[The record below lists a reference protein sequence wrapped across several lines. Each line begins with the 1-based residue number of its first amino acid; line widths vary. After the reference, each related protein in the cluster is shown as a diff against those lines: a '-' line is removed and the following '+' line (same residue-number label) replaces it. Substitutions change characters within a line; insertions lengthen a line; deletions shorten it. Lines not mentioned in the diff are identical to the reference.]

1 MAMRLPLG
9 AIILGLVAV
18 VGGCAGDK
26 GLVQLYNNGR
36 GPEEF
41 SVMPVKPLTEPAN
54 YTSLPTP
61 TPGGT
66 NLVDTDPRAEAITA
80 LGGRAS
86 AQSAQGVASSDVAL
100 VNQASR
106 YGVPSN
112 TRVELAESDAEFR
125 KRKSKA
131 FFSRLKLGR
140 FDHYNEA
147 YKNQAVEPYNESKRF
162 RSGGAL
168 TPSSP
173 PSGS

>member
-1 MAMRLPLG
+1 MRIPLG
-9 AIILGLVAV
+9 AIILGSVVV
-18 VGGCAGDK
+18 VGGCSNK
-26 GLVQLYNNGR
+26 GLIQLQSSGR

-41 SVMPVKPLTEPAN
+41 SVMPVKPLTEPSN
-54 YTSLPTP
+54 FTTLPTP

-66 NLVDTDPRAEAITA
+66 NLVDTNPRAEAIAA

-86 AQSAQGVASSDVAL
+86 AQSAQGVSSGDVAL

-112 TRVELAESDAEFR
+112 TRVELAETDEEFR

-131 FFSRLKLGR
+131 FLSRLKLGR

-147 YKNQAVEPYNESKRF
+147 YKDQAVEPYSESQRF
-162 RSGGAL
+162 RRGGAL

-173 PSGS
+173 PASK

>member
-1 MAMRLPLG
+1 MRTTLG
-9 AIILGLVAV
+9 AIILGSIVV
-18 VGGCAGDK
+18 VGGCSNK
-26 GLVQLYNNGR
+26 GLKQLYSSGT

-41 SVMPVKPLTEPAN
+41 SVLPVKPLTEPAN

-66 NLVDTDPRAEAITA
+66 NLVDVDPKADAIIA
-80 LGGRAS
+80 LGGRAGGQN
-86 AQSAQGVASSDVAL
+86 AQSIANQDIAL
-100 VNQASR
+100 VNQAGR

-112 TRVELAESDAEFR
+112 TREELAQSDAEFR

-131 FFSRLKLGR
+131 FLSRLKLGR
-140 FDHYNEA
+140 FDHYNTA
-147 YKNQAVEPYNESKRF
+147 YEGQSLDAYSETQRF

-173 PSGS
+173 PASR

>member
-1 MAMRLPLG
+1 MRIPLG
-9 AIILGLVAV
+9 AIILGLVTV

-26 GLVQLYNNGR
+26 GLIQLQSTGR

-61 TPGGT
+61 TPGGI
-66 NLVDTDPRAEAITA
+66 NLVDTDPRSEAIAA

-86 AQSAQGVASSDVAL
+86 AQNAQGVSAGDVAL

-112 TRVELAESDAEFR
+112 TRAELAKTDEEFR

-131 FFSRLKLGR
+131 FLSRLKLGQ

-147 YKNQAVEPYNESKRF
+147 YKSQAVDSNFESQRF
-162 RSGGAL
+162 RRGGAL

-173 PSGS
+173 PASR

>member
-1 MAMRLPLG
+1 MRLPLG
-9 AIILGLVAV
+9 AIILGLAAV
-18 VGGCAGDK
+18 VGGCSGNK
-26 GLVQLYNNGR
+26 GLIQLHSTGR

-54 YTSLPTP
+54 YTSLPAP
-61 TPGGT
+61 TPGGI

-86 AQSAQGVASSDVAL
+86 AQSAQGVSSSDVAL

-106 YGVPSN
+106 YGVPAN
-112 TRVELAESDAEFR
+112 TRVALSETDAEFR
-125 KRKSKA
+125 KRRSKA

-147 YKNQAVEPYNESKRF
+147 YKGEAVDPYFESQRF
-162 RSGGAL
+162 RTGGAL

-173 PSGS
+173 PASR